1 MNKVILMG
9 RLTKDPEKRVATSGT
24 SVTSFSLAVER
35 QFKDQNGERQ
45 TDFINCVAFKHTA
58 DFIEKYFVKGQ
69 LMAVSGSIQTRT
81 YDGQDGKKNYVTEVI
96 VNEAYFTG
104 DKREKTSEPIEAD
117 NFNELAEMLGDSDLP
132 F

>member
-1 MNKVILMG
+1 MNKVILLG
-9 RLTKDPEKRVATSGT
+9 RLTKDPEKRVTPSGT
-24 SVTSFSLAVER
+24 SVTSFSIAVDR

-69 LMAVSGSIQTRT
+69 LIAVSGSIQTRT
-81 YDGQDGKKNYVTEVI
+81 YDGQDGRKNYVTEVI

-104 DKREKTSEPIEAD
+104 DKRERTVPSGFQEVENLLEGAG
-117 NFNELAEMLGDSDLP
+117 NVDLP